1 MIKAIIAIIK
11 IVYLIVVLIY
21 GWSFYMDKKSIYK
34 KEREPKIR
42 DIFDGI
48 TMLIMLIVLAL

>member
-1 MIKAIIAIIK
+1 MIKVIIAIMK
-11 IVYLIVVLIY
+11 IVYSIIVLIY
-21 GWSFYMDKKSIYK
+21 GFTFCMDKKSIYK

-48 TMLIMLIVLAL
+48 TMLIMLVVLAL